1 MEEGKTLSLKNDFVF
16 KELFSKKG
24 CEIFLKDFLSD
35 LLNME
40 IKKIEVVKEAT
51 LEKLVQDNKYGVL
64 DVMATLNDN
73 TCVDIEMQVKKYPS
87 MPERALF
94 YSGKLIS
101 AGLGK
106 GEEYKSLKQ
115 VIIISILDYEM
126 FPFEEYL
133 GETVTVLKNHRE
145 HEIINGQKFYFIE
158 LPKFRKAKIDEKKKT
173 NQWLL
178 FIDGKNKEG
187 MEKAMCENEAIK
199 KAKEELE
206 VLLGDNK
213 MQRMAFLREKA
224 LRDQISFEKA
234 ARDEGMEKGRA
245 EGRNEEK
252 IEIIKNMI
260 NEKYSVEQIMK
271 ITGVAKEEI
280 KKIKKNL

>member
-73 TCVDIEMQVKKYPS
+73 TWVDIEMQVKKYPS

-115 VIIISILDYEM
+115 VIIISVLDYEM

-187 MEKAMCENEAIK
+187 MEKAMSENETIK

-224 LRDQISFEKA
+224 IRDQISFEKA
-234 ARDEGMEKGRA
+234 ARD
-245 EGRNEEK
+245 
-252 IEIIKNMI
+252 
-260 NEKYSVEQIMK
+260 
-271 ITGVAKEEI
+271 
-280 KKIKKNL
+280 